1 MKERVFSD
9 GLLRGITSTPQPTL
23 PIPPLSPPRPCAR
36 SPPPKK
42 KEDPTLQPCP
52 LNLIR
57 RD

>member
-23 PIPPLSPPRPCAR
+23 PIPPCRLRASAR
-36 SPPPKK
+36 GLPPPKK